1 MKFIKKQIE
10 MNDTIIIHGHKKPDG
25 DCYGSQFGLKDIIM
39 TTYPNK
45 KVYVVGEEE
54 PKLSFLGIK
63 DKITDDTY
71 KEALVF
77 VVDCGQNSVISDHRY
92 KLGKMI
98 IRIDHHLFIEKIGEY
113 EWIDSNFASCSEMI
127 YHFKEYHNLKLT
139 KKGALPIYT
148 GIVTDTGNFRF
159 SRVNSNTLK
168 YGASLLEY
176 GFDVFE
182 IDQKINFKSLD
193 LLKFQGY
200 VCNNCVTE
208 EGLIYFK
215 FSSQTIQQFKINIEQ
230 AFSILN
236 ILSYVENN
244 PVWAFIFELPN
255 GNFKLSIR
263 TQGPEI
269 SDIAHQFG
277 GGGHKKACGVILK
290 TNEQLN
296 GIIQLIKESIK
307 KFNFENNPK

>member
-1 MKFIKKQIE
+1 MEFIKKQIE
-10 MNDTIIIHGHKKPDG
+10 LNDTIIIHGHKKPDG

-63 DKITDDTY
+63 DQITDDTY

-77 VVDCGQNSVISDHRY
+77 VVDCGQSSVISDLRY

-148 GIVTDTGNFRF
+148 GIVTDTGHFRF
-159 SRVNSNTLK
+159 ERVNSNTFK
-168 YGASLLEY
+168 IGASLLEY
-176 GFDVFE
+176 DLDVFE
-182 IDQKINFKSLD
+182 IDQKINFKSLG

-200 VCNNCVTE
+200 VCNNCVAE

-215 FSSQTIQQFKINIEQ
+215 FSEQIIKQFNINIEQ

-236 ILSYVENN
+236 MLSYVENN
-244 PVWAFIFELPN
+244 PVWAFILELPN
-255 GNFKLSIR
+255 GSWKLSIR

-277 GGGHKKACGVILK
+277 GGGHKKACGVIVDTIEKL
-290 TNEQLN
+290 NEVVK
-296 GIIQLIKESIK
+296 LIKDSIK
-307 KFNFENNPK
+307 KFNLENNKK

>member
-1 MKFIKKQIE
+1 
-10 MNDTIIIHGHKKPDG
+10 
-25 DCYGSQFGLKDIIM
+25 
-39 TTYPNK
+39 
-45 KVYVVGEEE
+45 
-54 PKLSFLGIK
+54 
-63 DKITDDTY
+63 
-71 KEALVF
+71 
-77 VVDCGQNSVISDHRY
+77 
-92 KLGKMI
+92 MI

-127 YHFKEYHNLKLT
+127 YHFKKYHHFKLT
-139 KKGALPIYT
+139 QKGALPIYT

-168 YGASLLEY
+168 CGASLLEY

-215 FSSQTIQQFKINIEQ
+215 FSSQTIQQFNINIEQ
-230 AFSILN
+230 AFSMLN

-255 GNFKLSIR
+255 GIFKLSIR

-277 GGGHKKACGVILK
+277 GGGHQKACGVILK

-296 GIIQLIKESIK
+296 EIIQLIKASIQ
-307 KFNFENNPK
+307 KFNCENNPK